1 MRFVRDT
8 KIKKQ
13 QDQDREIR
21 RPGSINLH
29 RGNDPVGIVK
39 VVPLGCLW
47 DVTGKS
53 IIKASVEVCSNCENT
68 GHYDLTV

>member
-8 KIKKQ
+8 KIKNQ

-29 RGNDPVGIVK
+29 QGNDPVGIVK

-68 GHYDLTV
+68 GTMI

>member
-1 MRFVRDT
+1 MQLIRDT

-21 RPGSINLH
+21 RPVSINLH
-29 RGNDPVGIVK
+29 WQNDTVAVIKEVS
-39 VVPLGCLW
+39 LGCLW

-53 IIKASVEVCSNCENT
+53 IYKGQCGSIS
-68 GHYDLTV
+68 

>member
-1 MRFVRDT
+1 MRFVRDI
-8 KIKKQ
+8 KIKKR

-29 RGNDPVGIVK
+29 QGNDPVGIVK